1 MAKNISMSFDISG
14 LDAFVQNWETFEKY
28 GIDEMMEDCCKDIT
42 RSMLSKVKHNTSA
55 GKVPDYI
62 DDEVK
67 AKYWDGYVGGQLRDS
82 WQAQKIRK
90 TSSGWQCGVQTNV
103 EYAIYYEEGH
113 RQNVGQFV
121 PALGKRLKQP
131 FVEGRYPVKKAMK
144 ALEREM
150 PAIGLKN
157 INKHL
162 RRIGGNDK

>member
-28 GIDEMMEDCCKDIT
+28 GIDEMMEDCCRDIT
-42 RSMLSKVKHNTSA
+42 RSMLSKVKQNTGAGRKPTDLPESA
-55 GKVPDYI
+55 
-62 DDEVK
+62 E
-67 AKYWDGYVGGQLRDS
+67 KYWDGYVGGQLRDS

-90 TSSGWQCGVQTNV
+90 TGSGWQCGIQNNT
-103 EYAIYYEEGH
+103 EYAIYYEYGH

-131 FVEGRYPVKKAMK
+131 FVEGHFPVRKTVK
-144 ALEREM
+144 ALERQL
-150 PAIGLKN
+150 PAIGRKN
-157 INKHL
+157 IDKHL